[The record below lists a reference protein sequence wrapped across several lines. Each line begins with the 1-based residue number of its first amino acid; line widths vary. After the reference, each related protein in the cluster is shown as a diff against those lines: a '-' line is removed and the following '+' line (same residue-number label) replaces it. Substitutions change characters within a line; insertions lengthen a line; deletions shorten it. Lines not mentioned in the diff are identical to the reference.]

1 MIKHVLVPLDGSPLA
16 ESVLDPVVRLV
27 KATQGSILLFHAVT
41 PVESFG
47 TSASEFVTKERKRAA
62 LYLARLAEKVG
73 DPGIGIEERVVT
85 GEPSRAIATTAGK
98 EKVDLIAM
106 STHGRSGVREW
117 ALGSVAE
124 RVLRSTLIPAL
135 IFRGKPVGRFSIR
148 RILIPLDGSE
158 TSMQVLEPACDLA
171 ESLMAEIFLLHVG
184 RHIPETV
191 ERAVRQVK
199 RRRIPEK
206 MILRK
211 GDPTKVILQTAKDL
225 DCDLVAMT
233 PTGASQKERIF
244 FGSVAEEILKKV
256 ERPVLMV
263 RSRTS
268 V

>member
-27 KATQGSILLFHAVT
+27 KVTQGSILLFHAVA
-41 PVESFG
+41 PAEWFG
-47 TSASEFVTKERKRAA
+47 MPATDFVTKERKRAA
-62 LYLARLAEKVG
+62 LYLARLAERFG

-85 GEPSRAIATTAGK
+85 GEPSRAIVTAAGK

-148 RILIPLDGSE
+148 RILIPLDGSDAAME
-158 TSMQVLEPACDLA
+158 VLDPACDLA
-171 ESLMAEIFLLHVG
+171 ESLMAEVILLHVG
-184 RHIPETV
+184 KHIPESV

-206 MILRK
+206 MLLRK
-211 GDPTKVILQTAKDL
+211 GDPMKVVLATAGEL
-225 DCDLVAMT
+225 DCDLIAMT
-233 PTGASQKERIF
+233 PTGASQRDRIF

-256 ERPVLMV
+256 ERPVLLV
-263 RSRTS
+263 RPRTAK
-268 V
+268 